1 MDATKR
7 KSLLRYAVVWNAV
20 LVNPVDALGILPR
33 ETPSIH
39 VNTPDAPRYASSH
52 IKRR

>member
-1 MDATKR
+1 MGTK
-7 KSLLRYAVVWNAV
+7 KQKTLLRYAVVWNAV

-33 ETPSIH
+33 KTPSIH
-39 VNTPDAPRYASSH
+39 VNTPNAPRYASSH